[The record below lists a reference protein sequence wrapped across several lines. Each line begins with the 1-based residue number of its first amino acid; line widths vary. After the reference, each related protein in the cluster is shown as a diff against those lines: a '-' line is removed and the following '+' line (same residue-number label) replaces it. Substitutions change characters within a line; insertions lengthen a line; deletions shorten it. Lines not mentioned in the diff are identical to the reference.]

1 MDEKDKKIQD
11 LTREIE
17 RLKAG
22 AEITIENLEDNI
34 KELAVWVNEHSEEIH
49 MKGVS
54 VFLEI
59 GDDEK
64 VRYCGC
70 SATAMN
76 LIGIVGLISKRLD
89 DAMGDYDERALS

>member
-34 KELAVWVNEHSEEIH
+34 HEIAVWINEHSEEIC
-49 MKGVS
+49 MKGIS
-54 VFLEI
+54 VFVEI

-64 VRYCGC
+64 VKYCG
-70 SATAMN
+70 SAATAIN
-76 LIGIVGLISKRLD
+76 LLGIVTLISKRLD
-89 DAMGDYDERALS
+89 DVIGDYDERTLS